1 MNYTENGREGSQLV
15 YGFLCEQTN
24 VFYAFET
31 YEEYQ
36 EFLSWLEKE
45 NQALPEDQITA
56 NLSEDEMV
64 TNFNRAT
71 DKIMEVFND
80 PIFAHDDG
88 RMELEEI
95 DF

>member
-1 MNYTENGREGSQLV
+1 MNYTENGREGNQLV

-36 EFLSWLEKE
+36 EFLFWLERE
-45 NQALPEDQITA
+45 NQAVPETQTNS
-56 NLSEDEMV
+56 NLSEDELV
-64 TNFNRAT
+64 NNFNRAT